1 MVGDIA
7 AVLRARGQRLTPQR
21 QLILGALRAAGGHRT
36 ADELRAQIGASFP
49 FINLATVYRTLYWLR
64 EQGLVAETDLG
75 RGRREYE
82 YIGESRHHHLVCL
95 RCGAT
100 TEIADGALAPLAAT
114 LREGYGFA
122 AQLDHFAIF
131 GVCRGCR
138 GAPGDEEERA
148 TSADEGPVR

>member
-36 ADELRAQIGASFP
+36 AEEIRAQIGTSFP

-95 RCGAT
+95 LCGASV
-100 TEIADGALAPLAAT
+100 EIADSVLDSLAAT
-114 LREGYGFA
+114 LYEGYGFVA
-122 AQLDHFAIF
+122 RLDHFAIF
-131 GVCRGCR
+131 GVCRVCQ
-138 GAPGDEEERA
+138 GAPGDQEERA
-148 TSADEGPVR
+148 TSADGGSVR